1 MPGIESTVQASAV
14 VVEGSAKRMKVIATM
29 MMSVK
34 APWSVAATI
43 AIRQGGIGV
52 LTAVSLQVRRVKKLC
67 NLYAMLALFT

>member
-43 AIRQGGIGV
+43 AISQGGLQV
-52 LTAVSLQVRRVKKLC
+52 LTAASLHKK
-67 NLYAMLALFT
+67 FHS